1 MPDRK
6 KHWEEIYLDKSPLE
20 VSWFQKEPT
29 LSLQLIRNAR
39 LHCNSPIIDVGGG
52 ASELVD
58 HLCNKGYTN
67 LAVLDISTKALAYAQ
82 NRLGIKANGVAWYTE
97 DVTQFAPPHRFALWH
112 DRAVFHFLTEKAD
125 RGKYVDVLKRTL
137 EPCGHLII
145 AAFAIGG
152 PTKCSGL
159 DVVQYDA
166 KKITAALGDGFELV
180 EEKSDI
186 HITPAS
192 KAQQFEYF
200 RFIRKPAGS

>member
-39 LHCNSPIIDVGGG
+39 LNCNSPIIDVGGG

-82 NRLGIKANGVAWYTE
+82 NRLGIKANGVEW
-97 DVTQFAPPHRFALWH
+97 
-112 DRAVFHFLTEKAD
+112 
-125 RGKYVDVLKRTL
+125 
-137 EPCGHLII
+137 
-145 AAFAIGG
+145 
-152 PTKCSGL
+152 
-159 DVVQYDA
+159 
-166 KKITAALGDGFELV
+166 
-180 EEKSDI
+180 
-186 HITPAS
+186 
-192 KAQQFEYF
+192 
-200 RFIRKPAGS
+200 